1 MALPHTVLVT
11 GAALR
16 TGRAIAM
23 RLAQAG
29 AKVIL
34 HANKHSAEAQE
45 LCGMLPGEGHIAISG
60 DLSSPDGVENICRHA
75 SGCDGLVLN
84 ASLYRHNYSGGDAD
98 FDRQLME
105 VNCNAQV
112 RIIDSFAGSPHPEG
126 GAVVAMLD
134 QAISSEEV
142 NPYLES
148 RRALWR
154 RMKEFA
160 LLYGKDDLRFNAVL
174 PGPMLPPPE
183 LGDTGMVRTLP
194 TLPLG
199 RSVDLEDAARCVE
212 FLLSCR
218 SITGTILFADCGQ
231 SVAKRKNVL

>member
-1 MALPHTVLVT
+1 MALPRTVLVT

-16 TGRAIAM
+16 TGRAIAAH
-23 RLAQAG
+23 LAERG
-29 AKVIL
+29 ARVIL
-34 HANKHSAEAQE
+34 HANRHTAEAQE
-45 LCGMLPGEGHIAISG
+45 LCGVLPGEGHSVISG
-60 DLSSPDGVENICRHA
+60 DLSTPDGVENICRHA
-75 SGCDGLVLN
+75 SGCDGIVLN
-84 ASLYRHNYSGGDAD
+84 ASLYRHTYSGGDAV
-98 FDRQLME
+98 FDEQLFA
-105 VNCNAQV
+105 VNCMAQV
-112 RIIDSFAGSPHPEG
+112 RIIDSFASAPHPEG

-154 RMKEFA
+154 KMKEFA

-199 RSVDLEDAARCVE
+199 RSVDLEDAAMCVE